1 MKNTNTNMN
10 NNPIE
15 ELRQMTSPVSEQEWA
30 SITSDKR
37 YTQKFG
43 RKNGLSPHGRAAV
56 ITGVAAALIAVPI
69 LVKTLTHKSSETT
82 QETPPATETA
92 APQPA
97 STTANATVTTV
108 PAESTTAANVT
119 AQPNRVKTVE
129 QAATH
134 ERETAVAVISARAQ
148 TTDNQTTVNTKAT
161 SSTVTA
167 PAQSTPQ
174 APATVSKSAG
184 QNPTQRVST
193 AETSVVENRTA
204 DEPALKSEDDPAEE
218 LPTADEFFVPSAFTP
233 NGDGLNDLFYVKANF
248 EPRNYELSVFNRNG
262 DLVFITRDIN
272 TGWDGSLHGK
282 TLAHGMYVYIIKY
295 KDTQGVEQK
304 KQGQILLIP

>member
-15 ELRQMTSPVSEQEWA
+15 ELRQMTAPVSEQEWA

-43 RKNGLSPHGRAAV
+43 RKKGLSPRGRAGI

-69 LVKTLTHKSSETT
+69 LVKTLTHKSSETA
-82 QETPPATETA
+82 QETLPATETA

-97 STTANATVTTV
+97 STTVNATVTTA
-108 PAESTTAANVT
+108 PTENTTATNVT

-129 QAATH
+129 QAAAH
-134 ERETAVAVISARAQ
+134 ERETTVAAISARTQ
-148 TTDNQTTVNTKAT
+148 TTDNQVVANTKTTSTTVA
-161 SSTVTA
+161 A

-174 APATVSKSAG
+174 APTTVSKPAN

-193 AETSVVENRTA
+193 AEPSVVENRAA
-204 DEPALKSEDDPAEE
+204 DEPALKSEDDPTEE
-218 LPTADEFFVPSAFTP
+218 LPTADEFFIPSAFTP